1 MGLTCGKKML
11 RPFKEGFVQIDFRL
25 ERGTN
30 SGNLE
35 LPISE
40 EVIMDHG
47 DLY

>member
-1 MGLTCGKKML
+1 ML
-11 RPFKEGFVQIDFRL
+11 RPFKEEFVQIDFRL
-25 ERGTN
+25 ESGTN